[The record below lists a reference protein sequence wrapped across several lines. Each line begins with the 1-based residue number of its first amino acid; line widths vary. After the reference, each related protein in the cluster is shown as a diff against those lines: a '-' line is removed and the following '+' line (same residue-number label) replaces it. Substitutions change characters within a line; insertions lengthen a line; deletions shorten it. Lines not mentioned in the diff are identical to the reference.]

1 MLSNPTIPKKGCLG
15 EGKIVGKM
23 MSFLLSEA
31 IKGKERRKSC
41 EKESLSKVVMVA
53 YKGSIHPSDLIKTK
67 HPDNPLN
74 YNQRF
79 LTSS

>member
-31 IKGKERRKSC
+31 IKGKERE
-41 EKESLSKVVMVA
+41 EKAVRRSHCQKL
-53 YKGSIHPSDLIKTK
+53 
-67 HPDNPLN
+67 
-74 YNQRF
+74 
-79 LTSS
+79 